1 MVTFAVRSTD
11 VGERTAT
18 GIRKAAGNG
27 AVHVGRLDLA
37 DWALIAAVTSAW
49 SVSLH
54 WRLFRP
60 LPLGRPDPLPHLS
73 G

>member
-18 GIRKAAGNG
+18 GIRKAAGND
-27 AVHVGRLDLA
+27 AVHVGPLDLA
-37 DWALIAAVTSAW
+37 DRTLTAAFTSAR
-49 SVSLH
+49 SGSLH

>member
-27 AVHVGRLDLA
+27 AVHVGPLDLA
-37 DWALIAAVTSAW
+37 DRALIAAVTSAW
-49 SVSLH
+49 SGSLH